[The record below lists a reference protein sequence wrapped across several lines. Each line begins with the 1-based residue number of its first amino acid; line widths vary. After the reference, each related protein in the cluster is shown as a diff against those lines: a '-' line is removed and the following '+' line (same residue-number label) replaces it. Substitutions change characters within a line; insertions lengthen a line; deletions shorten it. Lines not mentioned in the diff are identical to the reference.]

1 MTSRDET
8 APQHFSTLFGWAVYL
23 ACSWTWC
30 IGMYLPVVLRDH
42 YGFSAVLAFAIPNVV
57 GVMLF
62 AVGVGTVARSRA
74 LIAGHTSAMLWFS
87 LTAIAF
93 HVYFLGA
100 VWGYEFPGFWWPAA
114 MLVPLPIVALAWLAR
129 TLSDRMLLRLAGA
142 VYWLS
147 MCLVMLASS
156 MKVGPEAH
164 VREAVWA
171 GRAPSGVVFLV
182 PVFIIGF
189 LSCPYLDL
197 TFHRALAAVGGRRPG
212 KTTFALFGATF
223 AVMLVVTAIYSQTGL
238 VWPVIMHILV
248 QSWFTITVH
257 FKEIETRR
265 CTATGDAVG
274 RWVWPVLVISWLLAP
289 LPLID
294 YRWWFILTGLIFPA
308 YVALMMVRPRLGRK
322 AAHQM
327 ALAALIVLLMPFSAL
342 GFLNGGWEWLTLIPS
357 VTLVL
362 SLGTGTPG
370 PAAGRPPL
378 EAVPVTAPSPA
389 G

>member
-1 MTSRDET
+1 MTSRDQT
-8 APQHFSTLFGWAVYL
+8 APQYFFTLFGWALYL

-30 IGMYLPVVLRDH
+30 IGMYLPIVLRDH
-42 YGFSAVLAFAIPNVV
+42 YGFSAVLAFAIPNLL

-74 LIAGHTSAMLWFS
+74 LIAGHTIAMLWFS
-87 LTAIAF
+87 LTTSAF

-100 VWGYEFPGFWWPAA
+100 VWGYEFRSAGWFPAL
-114 MLVPLPIVALAWLAR
+114 LVPLPIVALAWLAR
-129 TLSDRMLLRLAGA
+129 TLSDRTLLRLAGP
-142 VYWLS
+142 VYGLS
-147 MCLVMLASS
+147 ICLVTLACFTS
-156 MKVGPEAH
+156 VGPDGR

-171 GRAPSGVVFLV
+171 ARPASGVVFLV

-189 LSCPYLDL
+189 LTCPYLDL
-197 TFHRALAAVGGRRPG
+197 TFHRALAAVGGRGPG
-212 KTTFALFGATF
+212 KTTFALFGVTF
-223 AVMLVVTAIYSQTGL
+223 AAMLVLTAIYSQTGF
-238 VWPVIMHILV
+238 VWPVVMHILV
-248 QSWFTITVH
+248 QSWFTMTVH

-265 CTATGDAVG
+265 CTATGGAVG

-294 YRWWFILTGLIFPA
+294 YRWWFIFTGLIFPA
-308 YVALMMVRPRLGRK
+308 YVALMMVRPRLGRP
-322 AAHQM
+322 AAHQLV
-327 ALAALIVLLMPFSAL
+327 LAAVVVLLMPFSAF

-362 SLGTGTPG
+362 SL
-370 PAAGRPPL
+370 AAGSRAGESISPTRE
-378 EAVPVTAPSPA
+378 EAALVSAPA